1 MLLIEAIIS
10 VLAVYGV
17 MLTRTIMHLSEE
29 EEEDDEDSEVV
40 THSYR

>member
-1 MLLIEAIIS
+1 MLLIEIIIS

-17 MLTRTIMHLSEE
+17 MLTRTIMHLSD
-29 EEEDDEDSEVV
+29 EEEDDDEGSEVV